1 MSLNIIFIELILY
14 LLWMLIIGIY
24 FSRKKFTQAD
34 YHIGGKK
41 IVGWALAL
49 SERATGESAWLI
61 LGLTGFAFFKG
72 FSAIWIAIGCVSG
85 IAFSWVFLAKK
96 FREEAEKYNVI
107 TYTEYLVKKHPEM
120 GNFIRWYS
128 SLIIIF
134 FYIFYISAQFE
145 GGGKVLNI
153 TFKMP
158 IIYGM
163 LISAIVVIIYSMAGG
178 FFAVVF
184 TDVIQSII
192 MILTFIA
199 TPVFLVFYIMKNHI
213 SLSPLFSLPNIF
225 SLTGGLYGFSG
236 GIMIFSNLSWFFG
249 YLGGQPQLSTR
260 WMAMKNNS
268 DVKKGMVVALLWTIF
283 AYSGAISIG
292 ILGNALV
299 NRGDLKD
306 PEFILP
312 TLILK
317 LFPDWFGG
325 ILLVGA
331 IAAMMSTASS
341 QLLLTTTSISEDI
354 YHKALGKDLP
364 EKKLV
369 LISRITLLL
378 VGFFALFLT
387 FTSKNLIYTIV
398 SWAWAGIGC
407 SFSPVIIL
415 SFFWK
420 RFNSA
425 GAVASLITG
434 SFTTIIWMVSGLDK
448 FLSSIA
454 ASFIFAFLSAI
465 IFTHIF
471 EKSMVQNK
479 NRKI

>member
-24 FSRKKFTQAD
+24 FSRKKLTQAD

-72 FSAIWIAIGCVSG
+72 FSAIWIAIGCVAG
-85 IAFSWVFLAKK
+85 IAFSWIFLAKK

-107 TYTEYLVKKHPEM
+107 TYTEYLAKKHPEM

-153 TFKMP
+153 TFQIP

-184 TDVIQSII
+184 TDAIQSII

-225 SLTGGLYGFSG
+225 SLTGGLYGFTG

-268 DVKKGMVVALLWTIF
+268 DVKKGMVIALLWTIF

-299 NRGDLKD
+299 NRSDLKD

-317 LFPDWFGG
+317 LFPAWFGG

-331 IAAMMSTASS
+331 IAAIMSTASS

-354 YHKALGKDLP
+354 YHKALGKNLP

-425 GAVASLITG
+425 GAIASLITG
-434 SFTTIIWMVSGLDK
+434 SFTTIIWMASGLDK

-454 ASFIFAFLSAI
+454 GSFIFAFLSAM
-465 IFTHIF
+465 IFAHIF
-471 EKSMVQNK
+471 EKSIVQNK